1 MRDHRKRKLYLLTGA
16 SGHLGTAL
24 LDELLRRGER
34 VRCLVLPGE
43 ENDIDNGAEI
53 YAGDVRDEASLVS
66 FFSDV
71 SEFYTVLLHCAGRIT
86 IATRPDPL
94 VWDVN
99 VRGTENVLRRAFLAG
114 VDRVICVSSVHAIP
128 EMELPG
134 STGAGAD
141 TPKAPLISE
150 ASEFSPELVHGQYA
164 KSKAEA
170 ARLAMEY
177 ARAGLDL
184 SIVHPSALIGPG
196 DTKGTNH
203 MVRTIRAMAAGKIR
217 AVPEGGYDLVDS
229 RDVALGIL
237 SCADLGRRG
246 ECYILSGHYISL
258 KDLLNTVSWLTG
270 KDRPA
275 SGSVIPGSVVRA
287 AAPVCELLSS
297 AREAPL
303 LTPTAVRALLGNSRF
318 SHKKASEEL
327 GYRPRDIR
335 ESIRDSL

>member
-1 MRDHRKRKLYLLTGA
+1 MRDRRKRKLYLLTGA

-66 FFSDV
+66 FFADASDY
-71 SEFYTVLLHCAGRIT
+71 YTVLLHCAGRIT

-94 VWDVN
+94 VWEVN
-99 VRGTENVLRRAFLAG
+99 VRGTENLLRRAFLAG

-128 EMELPG
+128 EGGRPV
-134 STGAGAD
+134 
-141 TPKAPLISE
+141 ISE
-150 ASEFSPELVHGQYA
+150 VDKFSPELVHGQYA

-203 MVRTIRAMAAGKIR
+203 MVRTIRALAAGKIR

-246 ECYILSGHYISL
+246 ECYILNGHYISL

-270 KDRPA
+270 KDSPPG
-275 SGSVIPGSVVRA
+275 GSVIPGSVVRA

-303 LTPTAVRALLGNSRF
+303 LTPTAVRALLSNSRF
-318 SHKKASEEL
+318 SHKKASEVL